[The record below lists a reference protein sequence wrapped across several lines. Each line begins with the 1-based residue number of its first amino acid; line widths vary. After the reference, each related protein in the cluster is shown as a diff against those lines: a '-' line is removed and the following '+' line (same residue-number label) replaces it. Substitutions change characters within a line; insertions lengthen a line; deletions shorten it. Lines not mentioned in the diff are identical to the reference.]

1 MAGVTLP
8 PRLESGTDDLAQLL
22 VAAPP
27 DMLQAFS
34 AHLALADAQE
44 VESTLAEHYAIGWRS
59 DPATMAHHL
68 TGGDYRLW
76 PYIRLL
82 SQKFV
87 DAVEGRSK
95 RQIWNLPSRFGKSL
109 LVGGWGPVWCLDRYP
124 TAKII
129 ISAYGDDLANEDAVF
144 VRDTLQAHRAELRTT
159 LRLDRRRLDRFV
171 TEQGGGLMAA
181 GINSAITGFG
191 AGGHGGV
198 VVDDP
203 FKNWQEAH
211 SGHQRD
217 HVWNQYRSV
226 LRTRL
231 DDGDAWIIVVHTRW
245 HEDDLTG
252 RLVKGTEDDTGEEW
266 EVTALPSLAE
276 DGDVL
281 GRAVGEPIE
290 PERFTLEETLDKHRG
305 MGTYLV
311 SALEQQRP
319 APEEGNELLRSWWR
333 IEDQLPPRYDDM
345 TSSWD
350 MKLKEKETGDY
361 TVGQVWGRVGS
372 HYYLVD
378 GIRGQWNQVE
388 TRVAMCLLA
397 LRYPSCKR
405 HVYENAGYGPEVAEQ
420 LKKPQAGWQL
430 SDEIASK
437 LGVTL
442 EERPGVERLMR
453 RGLAGIV
460 AQNVKG
466 SKVVRMR
473 AYLGI
478 IEAGDVHLNGHWPG
492 LASFL
497 DETAAFP
504 DAGAYDDQV
513 DACSQA
519 LKRLSRSP
527 ARASAATGKL
537 PARAQVATATG
548 PVLSGRRSHV
558 QGARRPGS
566 QPPPPG
572 PSSARPGRRG
582 RSTR

>member
-1 MAGVTLP
+1 MAGVVLP
-8 PRLESGTDDLAQLL
+8 PRQGDGLEDLAQLL
-22 VAAPP
+22 LAAPAEH
-27 DMLQAFS
+27 LEAFT
-34 AHLALADAQE
+34 AQLALADAQE
-44 VESTLAEHYAIGWRS
+44 VEATLAERYAIGWRS

-68 TGGDYRLW
+68 TGGTYQLW
-76 PYIRLL
+76 PYVQLL
-82 SQKFV
+82 SRKFV
-87 DAVEGRSK
+87 ELVEGTSK

-109 LVGGWGPVWCLDRYP
+109 LAGGWGPVWTLDRYP

-129 ISAYGDDLANEDAVF
+129 LSAYGDDLANEDAVF
-144 VRDTLQAHRAELRTT
+144 VRDQLQFHRGELRTT

-211 SGHQRD
+211 SQHQRD

-231 DDGDAWIIVVHTRW
+231 DDGDAWILVVHTRW

-252 RLVKGTEDDTGEEW
+252 RLVAGTEDETGEAW
-266 EVTALPSLAE
+266 DVTVLPSLAE
-276 DGDVL
+276 AGDPL
-281 GRAVGEPIE
+281 GRKVGEPIE
-290 PERFTLEETLDKHRG
+290 PERFTLAETLEKHRG

-319 APEEGNELLRSWWR
+319 APEEGNELRRSWWR
-333 IEDQLPPRYDDM
+333 IADQLPPRYDDM
-345 TSSWD
+345 LTSWD
-350 MKLKEKETGDY
+350 MKLKEKEKGDY

-372 HYYLVD
+372 HYFLVD
-378 GIRGQWNQVE
+378 GVRGQWNQVE
-388 TRVAMCLLA
+388 ARVAMCLLQV
-397 LRYPSCKR
+397 RYPSCHR

-420 LKKPQAGWQL
+420 LKKSQPGWTL
-430 SDEIASK
+430 SDELAGK
-437 LGVTL
+437 LGVTDQ
-442 EERPGVERLMR
+442 ERPLVERTMR
-453 RGLAGIV
+453 RGLSGIV
-460 AQNVKG
+460 PQSPKG
-466 SKVVRMR
+466 GKVTRMR

-478 IEAGDVHLNGHWPG
+478 IEAGDVHLNAHWPG
-492 LASFL
+492 LAAFL

-519 LKRLSRSP
+519 LKRLTRSQAKVDAP
-527 ARASAATGKL
+527 AGRL
-537 PARAQVATATG
+537 PAKAVSATSKGRGLTG
-548 PVLSGRRSHV
+548 RKSLSPR
-558 QGARRPGS
+558 ARRPGS
-566 QPPPPG
+566 PDPPPG
-572 PSSARPGRRG
+572 PSSVRAARRG
-582 RSTR
+582 RTIR